1 MALDCLLHFVR
12 PLPVLPG
19 RLHRRRQAESDCSAV
34 PLHYC
39 WWQGCNG
46 LYYDFRRHVEF
57 WRQRTPVDYFFGNL
71 PQLTAIHLGTFR
83 RHVGLVVDLRGD
95 EGPA

>member
-1 MALDCLLHFVR
+1 
-12 PLPVLPG
+12 
-19 RLHRRRQAESDCSAV
+19 
-34 PLHYC
+34 
-39 WWQGCNG
+39 
-46 LYYDFRRHVEF
+46 
-57 WRQRTPVDYFFGNL
+57 VDYFFGNL